1 MLGLTESF
9 PASVLAPRWEMAA
22 AAFQRAVERQPEN
35 PELRHWLALCRLA
48 AGDLPG
54 YRKVCG
60 ATLERFGFDDAP
72 GIASRVA
79 YTCVAGPDAVEDRVQ
94 LIQICKNAIPAF
106 KGNERIVGAAF
117 VRDGRFAEGV
127 QQFDASHRTFPPR
140 AWDWI
145 SRVMACHGLGQS
157 AEARDCLKKATS
169 GSLKQTG
176 KPRFRA
182 KALNRNGYTGPN
194 GSRSRRYVAR
204 PNRGSHIKE

>member
-1 MLGLTESF
+1 
-9 PASVLAPRWEMAA
+9 MAA
-22 AAFQRAVERQPEN
+22 AAFQSAVEQQPEN
-35 PELRHWLALCRLA
+35 PELSYWLALCRPA

-94 LIQICKNAIPAF
+94 LIQICKKAIPAF

-127 QQFDASHRTFPPR
+127 EQFDASHRTFPPR

-145 SRVMACHGLGQS
+145 FRAMACHGLGQS
-157 AEARDCLKKATS
+157 AEARDCLKKADQWIAQADGKTAFS
-169 GSLKQTG
+169 GEGAQPKWVHWSERIEVQTL
-176 KPRFRA
+176 RREVE
-182 KALNRNGYTGPN
+182 
-194 GSRSRRYVAR
+194 SRV
-204 PNRGSHIKE
+204 SH